1 MINSLKTLVFSANA
15 PFISGGGSSHV
26 SNHFQHRSHIAT
38 VALLLLTFSFFNISS
53 ARADVCD
60 SWLTDGTGLNRYA
73 GIYRVLCP
81 MNIPT
86 GGYVVNIQEPVSG
99 TPAIYFG
106 NMGTV
111 TDCSLGTGNY
121 TVRGTGLYLHL
132 SALTNHY
139 TEVTIT
145 SGGVNYTFTV
155 EYKNGGKLYFVKPQG
170 WSWSNVYAYMWNG
183 GNNNTYP
190 GTAMTTNESVTLE
203 HCTADIYEVAY
214 NSAYNKLKFNDNGS
228 NGIDNLDISG
238 EDMYYVPT
246 IMSDPTSVTNWK
258 WCASHGVNLRIGNAA
273 GNYSTDDSSH
283 KFAFAQGSGHTLT
296 TTVTLAANTV
306 YYFKLEQTQES
317 KWYTNHDASSEGQM
331 TSSNCTDWDMAYNG
345 MSDAPTKILTTEPGE
360 YTFIYD
366 YTSDRL
372 SVTYPI
378 SEPTTVPADPEDLN
392 DCQIKSIFGASLF
405 PNAGVTTIEW
415 DESLNVAEHTETI
428 AGKNVLHITF
438 SAAHKTMLKF
448 TQLDLTG
455 AGYTHVHFDVWSPAA
470 RDLASSILCND
481 GGYKGENVSHV
492 ESLAAAT
499 WKSVD
504 FALSSL
510 TGMSDYYDHAEAL
523 IINMNVGA
531 TPQTADLYIANIY
544 FYKTTSDETCYADC
558 GVDVARG
565 KQTWAGVYESA
576 GTSPDK
582 AVDGTDAMW
591 QTGGN
596 QSYDNQWWVVDLGHY
611 YELDQIQ
618 IQFENARTK
627 HMLLQTRKDEPT
639 SAQMASTAAWTTI
652 KEVSGANDD
661 GTGTILGN
669 YNTNTYD
676 VSGEKARYIRFKTE
690 ENTHSNAYGCKIR
703 LFKVCVSGFAT
714 DDSNPP
720 TMVSATYVSNNAG
733 NTGVI
738 LELTATDSEGEVSR
752 FRLDEVGGGSTFV
765 NTDGSN
771 RVTLDGVVSGSH
783 TYHVY
788 AIDGGGNVS
797 ANYEELSFCFLN
809 PAENLALNKTAKSG
823 WSRTV
828 TAVNPDETPDK
839 AVDGYKGS
847 GATTRP
853 DGSVSEHRQY
863 GINTNYP
870 AKAWWAVD
878 LGNKYQLSDIDI
890 YWPTG
895 TDGNVPRSYII
906 QVATETPADFVNDGS
921 YQNLDWETVTTV
933 TNTGQNVGTGSANR
947 NRYSYTAGQNV
958 MARYVRIVNKDDSRT
973 AMYISEVEVY
983 AHAVNCDNDAP
994 VMISAGY
1001 DSRNG
1006 GNTGVIVEL
1015 HGDDATSDDAITK
1028 FKLVE
1033 MDGSTPVEAIYLTT
1047 NAQHKVEIDDLST
1060 GTHTYYVYAIDVDG
1074 NVSANYE
1081 ELSFCFVNSSVN
1093 LALHATTTAGFTE
1106 GDVATTAKAVDGDN
1120 NTQWSGTGATAGTNE
1135 WFMVD
1140 LGAKYDLREVK
1151 ILWSLTG
1158 GVDNG
1163 GTYPVNYKLQGS
1175 SNGTDFYTFAHY
1187 ASKTETGQWLDYTTT
1202 DPLPAR
1208 YVRVWVDQHS
1218 TYAMGIRELEVY
1230 SKDECFV
1237 EQEPVI
1243 TFAEITNLTPAGVT
1257 VSCDAYANTT
1267 NMAGMRFYYELTN
1280 IGTGSTTTGTLTHTD
1295 GSIIVTGLEPN
1306 INYSL
1311 KIYAEIT
1318 SSSVRSTN
1326 YKELT
1331 FNITYSSL
1339 HYLTEETECNW
1350 QAGLYN
1356 TEWQFAFTDRYSP
1369 TEKDGENNPLRILEY
1384 THHTIS
1390 HHVDTDP
1397 PTIQYK
1403 LYEAGYGG
1411 GGIWTSGGNLFFRN
1425 PENKPLKMYALG
1437 TEKFVCNLDE
1447 LYVSGE
1453 AVDGWWTASNNP
1465 SSATAANYQMHYDDE
1480 TGLFSWTGDVVP
1492 GTGKYFKI
1500 VIRDIR
1506 GVDATADIWAYDR
1519 IMQNNATY
1527 DRDWTRATL
1536 YFDMSTWTWW
1546 WESAMDG
1553 CVREGG
1559 PGVINTD
1566 NGGSAFTD
1574 GYELNS
1580 YVVTEGGNQYFVV
1593 EAEPLDAV
1601 LNNAILH
1608 IYKDESAVVTEVT
1621 KEGDAAKTYTV
1632 GSITHTYYRF
1642 KKLVSEIP
1650 EAINGIIRYYVKFEG
1665 PGGVIRNTKYHYFD
1679 LTNKKCA
1686 PDTWIIYHHGQA
1698 PEDGD
1703 RETFDGGR
1711 IVQPI
1716 EYRRKFDLDTWYSL
1730 YLPFDVTAVKVISG
1744 GTYYDLLPY
1753 YRKADGTLKGKQY
1766 IIRKA
1771 TPVAEMPIVNVENRL
1786 PSESSN
1792 GWFDPSE
1799 SEYSTFLPQKNT
1811 PYIIQF
1817 HNAYYEDKWI
1827 AFFGRWYSTIDADF
1841 PANAAPTSDEVV
1853 NIYGNNTMKN
1863 QSLSGQ
1869 CYQLNYDEYDSYAW
1883 TRFDNVTLYPFE
1895 CYILANAT
1903 TTAKYRILRRGAAED
1918 TPTEMEDVY
1927 EESGDIRVYTIAG
1940 QYLCTLHNMSP
1951 DEAGQHLQSRLTE
1964 GVYIL
1969 RTPAS
1974 SYKLIIGGF

>member
-1 MINSLKTLVFSANA
+1 MHLLSQ
-15 PFISGGGSSHV
+15 GGGSSHV

-121 TVRGTGLYLHL
+121 TVNGTGLYLHL
-132 SALTNHY
+132 SALTSHY

-155 EYKNGGKLYFVKPQG
+155 EYKNGGKLYFVKPTG
-170 WSWSNVYAYMWNG
+170 WSWTTPLYAYMWNG
-183 GNNNTYP
+183 GSNNTWP
-190 GTAMTTNESVTLE
+190 GVVMSTNEQVTLE
-203 HCTADIYEVAY
+203 QCTADIYEWNYSSSY
-214 NSAYNKLKFNDNGS
+214 NTLQLHETDNNDDTRERLD
-228 NGIDNLDISG
+228 GISIPG
-238 EDMYYVPT
+238 EDMYYVPS
-246 IMSDPTSVTNWK
+246 IMSNATTVTNWK
-258 WCASHGVNLRIGNAA
+258 WCASHEVNLRIGDAA
-273 GNYSTDDSSH
+273 NNYYTDDSSH
-283 KFAFAQGSGHTLT
+283 KFAFTQGSGHTLT

-306 YYFKLEQTQES
+306 YYFKLEQTQEN
-317 KWYTNHDASSEGQM
+317 KWYTNHGASNTAGEGQM

-345 MSDAPTKILTTEPGE
+345 NDPATKILTTEPGE
-360 YTFIYD
+360 YTFTYD

-372 SVTYPI
+372 SVTYP
-378 SEPTTVPADPEDLN
+378 S
-392 DCQIKSIFGASLF
+392 G
-405 PNAGVTTIEW
+405 
-415 DESLNVAEHTETI
+415 
-428 AGKNVLHITF
+428 
-438 SAAHKTMLKF
+438 M
-448 TQLDLTG
+448 
-455 AGYTHVHFDVWSPAA
+455 
-470 RDLASSILCND
+470 
-481 GGYKGENVSHV
+481 
-492 ESLAAAT
+492 AT
-499 WKSVD
+499 ST
-504 FALSSL
+504 ACS
-510 TGMSDYYDHAEAL
+510 GMSDEV
-523 IINMNVGA
+523 IEPA
-531 TPQTADLYIANIY
+531 TPFYYGYDFSTLPNGDVQIQFEWLGDGEPANIY
-544 FYKTTSDETCYADC
+544 FHDYTSGNMAESSMTRSGKVGTKTITGKSAGEILIFGCKFDKSGVYRTRRFVYKVGYDC
-558 GVDVARG
+558 GEAECGESGNIAAGKLAKAGYSRMYDAGRG
-565 KQTWAGVYESA
+565 GRNEGEQPQMALDGKTNTHFIAWGADGADKDAYRWWA
-576 GTSPDK
+576 
-582 AVDGTDAMW
+582 
-591 QTGGN
+591 
-596 QSYDNQWWVVDLGHY
+596 VDLGAEY
-611 YELDQIQ
+611 NLNNVKIYWQEAGRSSADYI
-618 IQFENARTK
+618 
-627 HMLLQTRKDEPT
+627 LQTRSDL
-639 SAQMASTAAWTTI
+639 SADFENDAAYSNTGWTTI
-652 KEVSGANDD
+652 KTVTEEQAIGSANSYEVTGQGRYLRLVANDRKNIAISEFEVYVSG
-661 GTGTILGN
+661 
-669 YNTNTYD
+669 
-676 VSGEKARYIRFKTE
+676 
-690 ENTHSNAYGCKIR
+690 
-703 LFKVCVSGFAT
+703 CVS

-720 TMVSATYVSNNAG
+720 TMVSATYVSNNVG

-765 NTDGSN
+765 NTDGSH
-771 RVTLDGVVSGSH
+771 RVTLDGIASGSY

-788 AIDGGGNVS
+788 AIDGS
-797 ANYEELSFCFLN
+797 
-809 PAENLALNKTAKSG
+809 
-823 WSRTV
+823 
-828 TAVNPDETPDK
+828 
-839 AVDGYKGS
+839 
-847 GATTRP
+847 
-853 DGSVSEHRQY
+853 
-863 GINTNYP
+863 
-870 AKAWWAVD
+870 
-878 LGNKYQLSDIDI
+878 
-890 YWPTG
+890 
-895 TDGNVPRSYII
+895 
-906 QVATETPADFVNDGS
+906 
-921 YQNLDWETVTTV
+921 
-933 TNTGQNVGTGSANR
+933 
-947 NRYSYTAGQNV
+947 
-958 MARYVRIVNKDDSRT
+958 
-973 AMYISEVEVY
+973 
-983 AHAVNCDNDAP
+983 
-994 VMISAGY
+994 
-1001 DSRNG
+1001 
-1006 GNTGVIVEL
+1006 
-1015 HGDDATSDDAITK
+1015 
-1028 FKLVE
+1028 
-1033 MDGSTPVEAIYLTT
+1033 
-1047 NAQHKVEIDDLST
+1047 
-1060 GTHTYYVYAIDVDG
+1060 G

-1081 ELSFCFVNSSVN
+1081 ELSFCFVNPAENLALNKTCYAGHETDNAAETKEKANDGNLANFWTSWNGEINTDDWWYVDLGDIYRLSTIDLYWYLDGGQRLGSENYIIQVRQTAPVGAQVTDEDEWTTVAHETNPKCGQTENTDKNSYPVDIDARFVRVQSKQRNSVNQQIRLNEMLVYGSACGSLDGNAPVVTASLSSVGVGQAVLSVSATDEEDGAIYDFYVTNSVTGETSVLTDDNHDGQITITGLESCVTYSFTIKAKDKAVNWSNNAIVGSVTPTIDHTNN
-1093 LALHATTTAGFTE
+1093 LALHATTSAGHTE
-1106 GDVATTAKAVDGDN
+1106 NDASATTANAVDGDN
-1120 NTQWSGTGATAGTNE
+1120 NTQWNGTGATAGTNE

-1140 LGAKYDLREVK
+1140 LGGKYDLGEVK
-1151 ILWSLTG
+1151 ILWSKTG
-1158 GVDNG
+1158 ETDDG

-1187 ASKTETGQWLDYTTT
+1187 TSKTETGQWLDYTTT

-1237 EQEPVI
+1237 EQEPII

-1267 NMAGMRFYYELTN
+1267 NMEGMRFYYELTN
-1280 IGTGSTTTGTLTHTD
+1280 IGTGSTTTGTLNHTD
-1295 GSIIVTGLEPN
+1295 GSITVTGLAPN

-1318 SSSVRSTN
+1318 SSSAKSAN

-1331 FNITYSSL
+1331 FNLTYSSL

-1411 GGIWTSGGNLFFRN
+1411 IWTSGGNLFFRN

-1453 AVDGWWTASNNP
+1453 AVVGGWWTESNNP
-1465 SSATAANYQMHYDDE
+1465 SSATAVNYKMHYDSE
-1480 TGLFSWTGDVVP
+1480 TGLFSWTGNVVP
-1492 GTGKYFKI
+1492 GAGKYFKI

-1506 GVDATADIWAYDR
+1506 GVDATADTWAYNR
-1519 IMQNNATY
+1519 IMQANATY

-1566 NGGSAFTD
+1566 NGGSAFTE
-1574 GYELNS
+1574 GYKLHS
-1580 YVVTEGGNQYFVV
+1580 YEVTENGNRYFIV
-1593 EAEPLDAV
+1593 EAESYDSDARD
-1601 LNNAILH
+1601 NAILH
-1608 IYKDESAVVTEVT
+1608 IYKDESSSVTEVS
-1621 KEGDAAKTYTV
+1621 KEGSAAKTYTI
-1632 GSITHTYYRF
+1632 GSTTHTYYRF

-1665 PGGVIRNTKYHYFD
+1665 PGGVIKNTKYHYYD
-1679 LTNKKCA
+1679 LTNNKCA

-1698 PEDGD
+1698 PEVGD

-1753 YRKADGTLKGKQY
+1753 YRKPDGTLKGKQY

-1771 TPVAEMPIVNVENRL
+1771 TPVENMPIVNVENRL

-1799 SEYSTFLPQKNT
+1799 SEYSAFLPQKNT

-1817 HNAYYEDKWI
+1817 HNAYYADKWI

-1841 PANAAPTSDEVV
+1841 QTNAAPTSDEVV

-1918 TPTEMEDVY
+1918 TPTGMEDVY
-1927 EESGDIRVYTIAG
+1927 EENGDIRVYTMAG

-1969 RTPAS
+1969 RTPAL
-1974 SYKLIIGGF
+1974 SYKLIIGGS

>member
-1 MINSLKTLVFSANA
+1 MHLLSQ
-15 PFISGGGSSHV
+15 GGGNSHV
-26 SNHFQHRSHIAT
+26 SNHLQHRPRMAT
-38 VALLLLTFSFFNISS
+38 VALLLLTFSFFNITS

-60 SWLTDGTGLNRYA
+60 NWLTDGTGLNHYA
-73 GIYRVLCP
+73 GIYRILCP
-81 MNIPT
+81 MNIPP
-86 GGYVVNIQEPVSG
+86 GGYLVNIQLVDG

-111 TDCSLGTGNY
+111 TDCSLGTSNY
-121 TVRGTGLYLHL
+121 TVKGGGGLYLHL
-132 SALTNHY
+132 SALTSHY

-155 EYKNGGKLYFVKPQG
+155 EYKNGGKLYFVKPTT
-170 WSWSNVYAYMWNG
+170 WNWSNVYAHMWNNG
-183 GNNNTYP
+183 GGHTTWP
-190 GTAMTTNESVTLE
+190 GVEMSTNEQVTLE
-203 HCTADIYEVAY
+203 KCTADIYEVAY

-228 NGIDNLDISG
+228 KGIDNLDIPG
-238 EDMYYVPT
+238 EDMYYVPS
-246 IMSDPTSVTNWK
+246 IMSNATDVTNWK
-258 WCASHGVNLRIGNAA
+258 WCASHDVNLRIGDAA
-273 GNYSTDDSSH
+273 NNYYTDESSH

-306 YYFKLEQTQES
+306 YYFKLEQTQEN
-317 KWYTNHDASSEGQM
+317 KWYTHHDASNKQM

-345 MSDAPTKILTTEPGE
+345 ENDAPTKILTTEPGE
-360 YTFIYD
+360 YTFTYD

-372 SVTYPI
+372 SVTYPSGMATSTACSGI
-378 SEPTTVPADPEDLN
+378 SDEVIEP
-392 DCQIKSIFGASLF
+392 
-405 PNAGVTTIEW
+405 
-415 DESLNVAEHTETI
+415 
-428 AGKNVLHITF
+428 
-438 SAAHKTMLKF
+438 
-448 TQLDLTG
+448 
-455 AGYTHVHFDVWSPAA
+455 
-470 RDLASSILCND
+470 
-481 GGYKGENVSHV
+481 
-492 ESLAAAT
+492 
-499 WKSVD
+499 
-504 FALSSL
+504 
-510 TGMSDYYDHAEAL
+510 
-523 IINMNVGA
+523 A
-531 TPQTADLYIANIY
+531 TPFYYAYDFSTLPNGDVQIQFEWLGDGEPANIY
-544 FYKTTSDETCYADC
+544 FHDYTSGNMAESSMDRSGKVGTKTITGKSTGDILIFGCKFDKSGVYRTRRFVYKVGYDCGEAECGEKGNIAAGKLAKAGYSRMYDAGRGGRNEVEQPQMALDGKTTTHFIAWGAGGADQ
-558 GVDVARG
+558 DAYRW
-565 KQTWAGVYESA
+565 WA
-576 GTSPDK
+576 
-582 AVDGTDAMW
+582 
-591 QTGGN
+591 
-596 QSYDNQWWVVDLGHY
+596 VDLGAEY
-611 YELDQIQ
+611 NLDNVKIYWQEEGRSSANYI
-618 IQFENARTK
+618 
-627 HMLLQTRKDEPT
+627 LQTRSDL
-639 SAQMASTAAWTTI
+639 SADFENDAAYSNTGWTTI
-652 KEVSGANDD
+652 KTVTEKQTIGSANSYDVKGQGRYLRLVANDRINIAISEFEVYVSG
-661 GTGTILGN
+661 
-669 YNTNTYD
+669 
-676 VSGEKARYIRFKTE
+676 
-690 ENTHSNAYGCKIR
+690 
-703 LFKVCVSGFAT
+703 CVS

-720 TMVSATYVSNNAG
+720 TMVSATYVSNNDG

-738 LELTATDSEGEVSR
+738 LELKATDLEGEVSR
-752 FRLDEVGGGSTFV
+752 FRLDEEGGGSTFV
-765 NTDGSN
+765 NTDGSH
-771 RVTLDGVVSGSH
+771 RATLDGIASGSH

-788 AIDGGGNVS
+788 AIDGAGNVS

-828 TAVNPDETPDK
+828 TEVNSAETPDK

-853 DGSVSEHRQY
+853 DGTISEHRQWE
-863 GINTNYP
+863 INTNYP
-870 AKAWWAVD
+870 TKAWWAVD

-933 TNTGQNVGTGSANR
+933 TNTNQNVGTGSANR
-947 NRYSYTAGQNV
+947 NRYSYTAGQKV

-983 AHAVNCDNDAP
+983 AHAANCDNEAP

-1060 GTHTYYVYAIDVDG
+1060 GTHTYHVYAIDVDG

-1093 LALHATTTAGFTE
+1093 LALYATTSAGHTE
-1106 GDVATTAKAVDGDN
+1106 NDASATTANAVDGDN
-1120 NTQWSGTGATAGTNE
+1120 DTQWNGTGATAGTDE

-1140 LGAKYDLREVK
+1140 LGRTYDLREVK
-1151 ILWSLTG
+1151 ILWSKTG
-1158 GVDNG
+1158 ETDDG

-1175 SNGTDFYTFAHY
+1175 NNGTDFYTFAHY
-1187 ASKTETGQWLDYTTT
+1187 SSKTETGQWLDYTTT
-1202 DPLPAR
+1202 DPLPAQ

-1243 TFAEITNLTPAGVT
+1243 TFAEITNLTPSGVT

-1280 IGTGSTTTGTLTHTD
+1280 TGTGSKTTTGTLTHTD
-1295 GSIIVTGLEPN
+1295 GSITVTGLEPN

-1318 SSSVRSTN
+1318 SSSARSAN

-1331 FNITYSSL
+1331 FNLTYSSL

-1369 TEKDGENNPLRILEY
+1369 TEVDKGGAPLRILSFID
-1384 THHTIS
+1384 HTIIND
-1390 HHVDTDP
+1390 VATTP

-1411 GGIWTSGGNLFFRN
+1411 IWTSGGNLFFRN
-1425 PENKPLKMYALG
+1425 PKDKPLKMYALG

-1447 LYVSGE
+1447 LYVSGD
-1453 AVDGWWTASNNP
+1453 AVGSWWETTYTPNRSE
-1465 SSATAANYQMHYDDE
+1465 AANYQMRYDDE

-1500 VIRDIR
+1500 VIRDLR
-1506 GVDATADIWAYDR
+1506 GVDATADTWAYNR
-1519 IMQNNATY
+1519 IMQANATY
-1527 DRDWTRATL
+1527 DREWTRATL

-1559 PGVINTD
+1559 PGVVNTD
-1566 NGGSAFTD
+1566 NGGQEFTD
-1574 GYELNS
+1574 GYKLNS
-1580 YVVTEGGNQYFVV
+1580 YVVTEDGKRYFVV
-1593 EAEPLDAV
+1593 EAEPLDAE

-1608 IYKDESAVVTEVT
+1608 IYKDESAAVTEVG
-1621 KEGDAAKTYTV
+1621 KDGDAKTYKV
-1632 GSITHTYYRF
+1632 GSTTHTYYRF
-1642 KKLVSEIP
+1642 KKLVSDIP
-1650 EAINGIIRYYVKFEG
+1650 GAINGIIRYYVKFEG
-1665 PGGVIRNTKYHYFD
+1665 QAGIIRNTKYHYYD
-1679 LTNKKCA
+1679 LNKNECA

-1698 PEDGD
+1698 PDGE
-1703 RETFDGGR
+1703 RETFDGGQ

-1716 EYRRKFDLDTWYSL
+1716 EYRRKFDLDKWYSL
-1730 YLPFDVTAVKVISG
+1730 YLPFEVTAVKVISG

-1771 TPVAEMPIVNVENRL
+1771 TPVTDMPIANVENRL
-1786 PSESSN
+1786 PSESPN

-1799 SEYSTFLPQKNT
+1799 SEYTTFLPQKNT

-1817 HNAYYEDKWI
+1817 HNAYYADKWI
-1827 AFFGRWYSTIDADF
+1827 AFFGRWYSTIDTDF

-1883 TRFDNVTLYPFE
+1883 TRFDDVTLYPFE

-1918 TPTEMEDVY
+1918 TPTGMEDVY
-1927 EESGDIRVYTIAG
+1927 EESVDIRVYTIAG

-1969 RTPAS
+1969 RTPAL
-1974 SYKLIIGGF
+1974 SYKLIIGGL

>member
-1 MINSLKTLVFSANA
+1 MINSLKTLVHFANA
-15 PFISGGGSSHV
+15 PFISGGGNSHV
-26 SNHFQHRSHIAT
+26 SNHLQHRPRMAT
-38 VALLLLTFSFFNISS
+38 VALLLLTFSFFNITS
-53 ARADVCD
+53 AWADVCD

-81 MNIPT
+81 MNLPT
-86 GGYVVNIQEPVSG
+86 GGFVENIQEPVSG

-106 NMGTV
+106 DMGTV

-170 WSWSNVYAYMWNG
+170 WIWSYVYAYMWNG
-183 GNNNTYP
+183 DNNNKYP
-190 GTAMTTNESVTLE
+190 GTEMTTNESVALE

-214 NSAYNKLKFNDNGS
+214 NSAYNKLKFNDKGS
-228 NGIDNLDISG
+228 NDIDNLDISG
-238 EDMYYVPT
+238 ENMYYVPS
-246 IMSDPTSVTNWK
+246 IMSNPTSVTNWK
-258 WCASHGVNLRIGNAA
+258 WCASQGVNLRIGDAA
-273 GNYSTDDSSH
+273 GNYYADDSSH

-296 TTVTLAANTV
+296 TTVTLAGNTV
-306 YYFKLEQTQES
+306 YYFKLEQTQED
-317 KWYTNHDASSEGQM
+317 KWYTHHGASNTAGEGQM
-331 TSSNCTDWDMAYNG
+331 TSSNCTDWDMAYNR
-345 MSDAPTKILTTEPGE
+345 DDPATKILTTEPGE
-360 YTFIYD
+360 YTFTYN

-378 SEPTTVPADPEDLN
+378 SEPTTVPADPENLN

-405 PNAGVTTIEW
+405 PNAGVTNIER
-415 DESLNVAEHTETI
+415 DEPLNVANQTHRI
-428 AGKNVLHITF
+428 AGKDVLQITF
-438 SAAHKTMLKF
+438 TEAHKTMLKF
-448 TQLDLTG
+448 SELDLT
-455 AGYTHVHFDVWSPAA
+455 GYTHVHFDVWSPVA
-470 RDLASSILCND
+470 REFATSILCND

-492 ESLAAAT
+492 ENLTAQT

-510 TGMSDYYDHAEAL
+510 DGMSDYYDHAQAL
-523 IINMNVGA
+523 IVNMGVG
-531 TPQTADLYIANIY
+531 TTALTSTFYITNIY

-565 KQTWAGVYESA
+565 KQTWAGVYETPA
-576 GTSPDK
+576 TSPDK
-582 AVDGTDAMW
+582 AVDGTGAEW
-591 QTGGN
+591 CTGGN

-627 HMLLQTRKDEPT
+627 HMLLQTRKDKPT
-639 SAQMASTAAWTTI
+639 SEQMASTAAWTTI
-652 KEVSGANDD
+652 QDVRGANDD

-669 YNTNTYD
+669 YNTNTYN
-676 VSGEKARYIRFKTE
+676 VSGKKARYVRFKTE

-720 TMVSATYVSNNAG
+720 TMVSATYVSNNDR

-738 LELTATDSEGEVSR
+738 VELKANDSEGDVSR
-752 FRLDEVGGGSTFV
+752 FRLDEEGGGSTFV
-765 NTDGSN
+765 NTDGSH
-771 RVTLDGVVSGSH
+771 RATLDGIASGSH

-788 AIDGGGNVS
+788 AIDGAGNVS

-809 PAENLALNKTAKSG
+809 PAENLALNKTCYAG
-823 WSRTV
+823 HETGN
-828 TAVNPDETPDK
+828 ADETKEK
-839 AVDGYKGS
+839 ANDGNLANYWTSWNGK
-847 GATTRP
+847 
-853 DGSVSEHRQY
+853 
-863 GINTNYP
+863 INTDD
-870 AKAWWAVD
+870 WWYVD
-878 LGNKYQLSDIDI
+878 LGDI
-890 YWPTG
+890 YRLSTIDLYWYL
-895 TDGNVPRSYII
+895 DGGQRLGSEDYII
-906 QVATETPADFVNDGS
+906 QVRQTAPVDAQVTNEDEWTTVAHETKPKCGQTENTDKNSYSVDIDARFVRVQSKQRNSANQQIRLNEMLVYGSACGSLDGNAPVVNASLHSVGVGQTVLSVSATDKEDGAIYDFYVTNNVTDETSVLTDDNHDGKITITGLESCVTYSFTIKAKDKAVNWSNNAVVGSVTPAIN
-921 YQNLDWETVTTV
+921 
-933 TNTGQNVGTGSANR
+933 NT
-947 NRYSYTAGQNV
+947 
-958 MARYVRIVNKDDSRT
+958 I
-973 AMYISEVEVY
+973 
-983 AHAVNCDNDAP
+983 
-994 VMISAGY
+994 
-1001 DSRNG
+1001 
-1006 GNTGVIVEL
+1006 
-1015 HGDDATSDDAITK
+1015 
-1028 FKLVE
+1028 
-1033 MDGSTPVEAIYLTT
+1033 
-1047 NAQHKVEIDDLST
+1047 
-1060 GTHTYYVYAIDVDG
+1060 
-1074 NVSANYE
+1074 
-1081 ELSFCFVNSSVN
+1081 N
-1093 LALHATTTAGFTE
+1093 LALHATTSAGHTE
-1106 GDVATTAKAVDGDN
+1106 NDASATTANAIDGDN
-1120 NTQWSGTGATAGTNE
+1120 DTQWNGTGATAGTNE
-1135 WFMVD
+1135 WFRVD
-1140 LGAKYDLREVK
+1140 LGRTYDLREVK
-1151 ILWSLTG
+1151 ILWSKTG
-1158 GVDNG
+1158 GEDNG

-1175 SNGTDFYTFAHY
+1175 NNGTDFYTFAHY
-1187 ASKTETGQWLDYTTT
+1187 SSKTETGQWLDYTTT

-1243 TFAEITNLTPAGVT
+1243 TFAEITNLTPSGVT

-1280 IGTGSTTTGTLTHTD
+1280 TGTGLTTPGTLAHTD
-1295 GSIIVTGLEPN
+1295 GSITVTGLEPN

-1318 SSSVRSTN
+1318 SSSARSAN

-1331 FNITYSSL
+1331 FNLTYSSL

-1369 TEKDGENNPLRILEY
+1369 TEVDKGGAPLRILEY

-1390 HHVDTDP
+1390 NHVDTDP

-1411 GGIWTSGGNLFFRN
+1411 IWTSGGNLFFRN
-1425 PENKPLKMYALG
+1425 PKDKPLKMYALG

-1453 AVDGWWTASNNP
+1453 AVGGWWTESNKP
-1465 SSATAANYQMHYDDE
+1465 SSATAAKYQMRYDDE

-1492 GTGKYFKI
+1492 GTGKNFKI

-1506 GVDATADIWAYDR
+1506 GVDATADVWAYNR
-1519 IMQNNATY
+1519 IMQANATY
-1527 DRDWTRATL
+1527 DREWTRATL

-1546 WESAMDG
+1546 WESAMAG

-1559 PGVINTD
+1559 PGVHNTD
-1566 NGGSAFTD
+1566 NGGQEFTD
-1574 GYELNS
+1574 GYKLNS
-1580 YVVTEGGNQYFVV
+1580 YVVTEDGKRYFVV
-1593 EAEPLDAV
+1593 EAEPLDAE

-1608 IYKDESAVVTEVT
+1608 IYKDESAAVTEVG
-1621 KEGDAAKTYTV
+1621 KDGDAKTYKV
-1632 GSITHTYYRF
+1632 GSTTHTYYRF
-1642 KKLVSEIP
+1642 KKLVSDIP
-1650 EAINGIIRYYVKFEG
+1650 GAINGIIRYYVKFEG
-1665 PGGVIRNTKYHYFD
+1665 PDGIIRNTKYHYYD
-1679 LTNKKCA
+1679 LPHNECA

-1698 PEDGD
+1698 PEVGD

-1753 YRKADGTLKGKQY
+1753 YRTDGGTLKGKQY

-1771 TPVAEMPIVNVENRL
+1771 KPVENMPIVNVENRL
-1786 PSESSN
+1786 PSESPN

-1799 SEYSTFLPQKNT
+1799 SEYETFLPQRNT

-1817 HNAYYEDKWI
+1817 HNKYYEDKWI
-1827 AFFGRWYSTIDADF
+1827 AFFGKWYSTIETKF
-1841 PANAAPTSDEVV
+1841 SENAAPTNDEVV
-1853 NIYGNNTMKN
+1853 NIYGNNTMKD

-1895 CYILANAT
+1895 CYILANET
-1903 TTAKYRILRRGAAED
+1903 TTAKYRVLRRGAAED
-1918 TPTEMEDVY
+1918 TPTGMEDVY

-1940 QYLCTLHNMSP
+1940 KYLCTLHNMSP

-1969 RTPAS
+1969 RTPAL
-1974 SYKLIIGGF
+1974 SYKLIIGGL